1 MNLFRS
7 LLLGLLFA
15 LGACASVP
23 PAPTVALQSAAE
35 FAGRSLTDPGLKGY
49 LEMTLGQPLSAWPAI
64 AWDEQTLTLAAFYY
78 QPELGAARARW
89 GTARAAEVTAG
100 GHPAPTL
107 GLLPEYNVDA
117 PANVSPWTVSLSLNL
132 PIETAGK
139 RQYRLAQARQLS
151 EAARLDVASTAWR
164 VRSRVRA
171 ALLDLY
177 AARCSIALLGD
188 QLDLAKGRLEIARQR
203 LEVGAAARP
212 DAVEASAA
220 LEQTRLALPQAEQ
233 RALAA
238 QSALARAIGVSIE
251 ALQEASLSFSEF
263 ETVPSQAAPASSEAR
278 RLGLSSRPDV
288 LAALAQYAASES
300 ALQLALANRVPNIE
314 IGPGYKWDEGQVKW
328 SIGLAVTLPIASAGP
343 IAEAA
348 AGRDEAAARFNNL
361 QAKAIGEVDQAS
373 AAYRL
378 AVQEV
383 GAAQATADAAQEQM
397 QAVELQ
403 FQAGEADRLVL
414 LGARLRIAVAQQ
426 AQLSA
431 RIDAHR
437 ALGAL
442 EDALQQ
448 PLAPSALPVP
458 YEDPRAQVNQG
469 AGR

>member
-1 MNLFRS
+1 
-7 LLLGLLFA
+7 
-15 LGACASVP
+15 
-23 PAPTVALQSAAE
+23 
-35 FAGRSLTDPGLKGY
+35 
-49 LEMTLGQPLSAWPAI
+49 
-64 AWDEQTLTLAAFYY
+64 
-78 QPELGAARARW
+78 
-89 GTARAAEVTAG
+89 
-100 GHPAPTL
+100 
-107 GLLPEYNVDA
+107 
-117 PANVSPWTVSLSLNL
+117 
-132 PIETAGK
+132 
-139 RQYRLAQARQLS
+139 
-151 EAARLDVASTAWR
+151 
-164 VRSRVRA
+164 
-171 ALLDLY
+171 
-177 AARCSIALLGD
+177 
-188 QLDLAKGRLEIARQR
+188 
-203 LEVGAAARP
+203 
-212 DAVEASAA
+212 
-220 LEQTRLALPQAEQ
+220 
-233 RALAA
+233 
-238 QSALARAIGVSIE
+238 
-251 ALQEASLSFSEF
+251 
-263 ETVPSQAAPASSEAR
+263 
-278 RLGLSSRPDV
+278 V

-300 ALQLALANRVPNIE
+300 ALQLALAKRVPNIE